1 MCKKMGVYESF
12 IHKRRY
18 ARYLWEEGRRET
30 WEETVLR
37 YVNFWKDKGMINDK
51 EGIEIANA
59 IENREVMLGMLR
71 LMPSGPA
78 LDRDNMAGFNCSYIA
93 VDHIRVVR

>member
-1 MCKKMGVYESF
+1 MGKKMGVYESF
-12 IHKRRY
+12 IHKSRY

-59 IENREVMLGMLR
+59 IENLEVMPSMR
-71 LMPSGPA
+71 SLMTAGPA
-78 LDRDNMAGFNCSYIA
+78 LDRDRVQLFVHSSGSYTC
-93 VDHIRVVR
+93 VR